1 MATIGQQST
10 KEMSWLPEQ
19 HEEQL
24 QLAFRI
30 IDNSF
35 KGKVHSLEQEIR
47 ALRLTNEDNTAQLTT
62 LKKKNSN
69 LECELLES
77 HQRSQQLAEENK
89 ELFKTVSQLKKQ
101 IFRLEDLKKKVMSSL
116 NDEEQAGQDDTSA
129 AVYMS
134 DDYLRSAVPITA
146 TMNSQAR
153 STNFNQ
159 SFQAQP
165 NPGQNSVNHNNN
177 SQSNSFIN
185 APLSPTGQQ
194 NASQDQFLN
203 NNRSTSPTHGSVD
216 GRMFFRSAR
225 ARLSY
230 EAFNAFLAN
239 IKRLNNHQQTR
250 DETLEEA
257 KKIFG
262 GENEDLYRDFVQLL
276 NRHA

>member
-1 MATIGQQST
+1 
-10 KEMSWLPEQ
+10 MSWLPEQ

-24 QLAFRI
+24 QLSFRI
-30 IDNSF
+30 IENAF
-35 KGKVHSLEQEIR
+35 KGKVHGLEQEVR
-47 ALRLTNEDNTAQLTT
+47 ALRLTNEDHSSQLSG

-101 IFRLEDLKKKVMSSL
+101 ISRLEELKKKVLTSL
-116 NDEEQAGQDDTSA
+116 NDTENQMSEDHNS
-129 AVYMS
+129 AVYMN
-134 DDYLRSAVPITA
+134 DEYLRSAVPMTA
-146 TMNSQAR
+146 GLGGNRGGPYPAADTYRADIDTNRASPKPQSEGSYALSGLPSQEAD
-153 STNFNQ
+153 
-159 SFQAQP
+159 AQ
-165 NPGQNSVNHNNN
+165 
-177 SQSNSFIN
+177 
-185 APLSPTGQQ
+185 
-194 NASQDQFLN
+194 
-203 NNRSTSPTHGSVD
+203 GSVD

-250 DETLEEA
+250 DETLAEA
-257 KKIFG
+257 EKIFG
-262 GENEDLYRDFVQLL
+262 PDHKDLYRDFVQLL